1 MVRGGLDSSGRNQ
14 SFREGIRS
22 QSQSE
27 PGMKPDSIEEDSL
40 QVLNDH
46 FLPGHIRSQM
56 DF

>member
-1 MVRGGLDSSGRNQ
+1 
-14 SFREGIRS
+14 
-22 QSQSE
+22 
-27 PGMKPDSIEEDSL
+27 MKPDSIEEDSL